1 MKQGVGAVSVRK
13 LAAGRNEASAGKFLG
28 KLNEMLRDSCL
39 SEPSTKIDEVSRRTS
54 GNIARLKAKVESA
67 RLFISEVEKMKAD
80 GLLDEQAAKAESLP
94 ARTVVSLADMLE
106 SAYDKA
112 KLAKNSYPLKRVNI
126 AVQVLAGNISTS
138 IISGTRY
145 PKDDARL
152 KDSMMQSRQSQ
163 AASVHEDV
171 CRALDDIV
179 KDLGIAIPASPSLS

>member
-1 MKQGVGAVSVRK
+1 VSVRK
-13 LAAGRNEASAGKFLG
+13 LAAGRNEASAGRFLG

-54 GNIARLKAKVESA
+54 GNIARLKAKIESA
-67 RLFISEVEKMKAD
+67 RTFLSEVEKMKAD

-94 ARTVVSLADMLE
+94 ARTVITLADMLE

-126 AVQVLAGNISTS
+126 AVQVLSGNISTS
-138 IISGTRY
+138 LISGTRY

-152 KDSMMQSRQSQ
+152 KDSLMLSRQSQ

-171 CRALDDIV
+171 CRALDDV
-179 KDLGIAIPASPSLS
+179 AKELGIAIPASPSLS